1 MATKNSLIDIE
12 NVDKCFMNQ
21 GQSGLV
27 LSDISLSIKQGEFVT
42 ILGQS
47 GCGKST
53 LLNVIGGF
61 EMPTNGQI
69 LLKGNPVRKHDRHCV
84 MLFQDYGLLPWR
96 SVLKNV
102 ERGLET
108 DKFDTKEKHDR
119 AMEYINL
126 VGLEKNIGQFPHQL
140 SGGMK
145 QR

>member
-1 MATKNSLIDIE
+1 MRRLLMATKNSLIDIE

-27 LSDISLSIKQGEFVT
+27 LSDISLSIKKGEFVT

-61 EMPTNGQI
+61 EMPTKGQI
-69 LLKGNPVRKHDRHCV
+69 LLKGSPVRKPGRHCV

-96 SVLKNV
+96 SVRSEEHTSELQSRFDLV
-102 ERGLET
+102 CRLLLE
-108 DKFDTKEKHDR
+108 
-119 AMEYINL
+119 
-126 VGLEKNIGQFPHQL
+126 
-140 SGGMK
+140 
-145 QR
+145 